1 MLLDAEREAARPY
14 GWSSRPP
21 DAPTGGWQLHTR
33 TLHSTGTSML
43 GGGDAHGALLAS
55 IRKGR
60 ALKKV
65 ENEPKKKQ
73 EPQGT
78 AGMGGVSVAA
88 ILARRAALAVDGSDD
103 SDSDDAWDD

>member
-1 MLLDAEREAARPY
+1 MDSARDSEA
-14 GWSSRPP
+14 
-21 DAPTGGWQLHTR
+21 D
-33 TLHSTGTSML
+33 
-43 GGGDAHGALLAS
+43 GGDAHGALLAS

-103 SDSDDAWDD
+103 SDSDEAWDD

>member
-1 MLLDAEREAARPY
+1 MDSARDSEA
-14 GWSSRPP
+14 
-21 DAPTGGWQLHTR
+21 D
-33 TLHSTGTSML
+33 
-43 GGGDAHGALLAS
+43 GGDAQSALLAS

-65 ENEPKKKQ
+65 DIEPKKKP